1 MKIDLGKLAGVAL
14 RFAKQNPTLVIT
26 AIAAVA
32 PGLAKK
38 VAPIVVAAVVKDR
51 GV

>member
-1 MKIDLGKLAGVAL
+1 MKINLARAL
-14 RFAKQNPTLVIT
+14 KSVVKFAKQNPE
-26 AIAAVA
+26 IALGVAGVVA

-51 GV
+51 GA